1 MELDQDLQARQQA
14 RAFAR
19 QAENGFWIQNTCNN
33 LSVVWLETHQPEKA
47 LACLDEALI
56 YARSMGGLALGAVL
70 RNRAR
75 AFGML
80 GNTEQEYACLQEAC
94 PLLENTYGPEHP
106 RTAAAMER
114 LGELNKVL
122 NMP

>member
-1 MELDQDLQARQQA
+1 MAKKIIRPPK
-14 RAFAR
+14 R
-19 QAENGFWIQNTCNN
+19 
-33 LSVVWLETHQPEKA
+33 LSAISGYTDQPEKA

-106 RTAAAMER
+106 RTAAAQER
-114 LGELNKVL
+114 LGELKKIL
-122 NMP
+122 NTP